1 MGKVNSHLAGD
12 GGPLGVYSDAARRC
26 SDTINT
32 HLLADREGNVGRWVA
47 IRLSDGGSDGVVYDE
62 RADAIRH
69 QLHETQC
76 AYVFITPD
84 GMGYR
89 EAEIFLQYNRRLYD
103 AGMRM
108 PDPHRSSPMP
118 ITTRLEIP
126 HDRRNR

>member
-1 MGKVNSHLAGD
+1 MYDV
-12 GGPLGVYSDAARRC
+12 
-26 SDTINT
+26 
-32 HLLADREGNVGRWVA
+32 RE
-47 IRLSDGGSDGVVYDE
+47 
-62 RADAIRH
+62 DAIRH

-89 EAEIFLQYNRRLYD
+89 EAEIFLQFNRNAYD

-108 PDPHRSSPMP
+108 PDPGRSSSMP

-126 HDRRNR
+126 RDHRNR